1 LTHRYA
7 EAWTIPHR
15 TSSHSRF
22 VNEADARRSGSTALT
37 TAISARTKSFANFA
51 QTEFSEVPQLLTLR
65 SGALTDLADIRI
77 PPTGV
82 CCDRYPKFPTSEPRE
97 SPVPNAEGDAESF
110 GGQEGESFPLD
121 ESYCKWVLEGRIPD
135 VVPDARLEDATKDP
149 RVTLSCSPM
158 LAYSLF
164 QWGGKREYSAPRED
178 RSGSPG
184 D

>member
-1 LTHRYA
+1 LRACLHSALT
-7 EAWTIPHR
+7 
-15 TSSHSRF
+15 
-22 VNEADARRSGSTALT
+22 RRSGVLRTSQATA
-37 TAISARTKSFANFA
+37 
-51 QTEFSEVPQLLTLR
+51 FSEVPQLLTLR
-65 SGALTDLADIRI
+65 SGALTALADIHI

-82 CCDRYPKFPTSEPRE
+82 CCDRYSKFPTSEPRE

-110 GGQEGESFPLD
+110 GGQEGESFRLD

-135 VVPDARLEDATKDP
+135 VVPDARREDATKDL

-178 RSGSPG
+178 RSGAPG

>member
-1 LTHRYA
+1 MRRGM
-7 EAWTIPHR
+7 P
-15 TSSHSRF
+15 SS
-22 VNEADARRSGSTALT
+22 SGGKKAK
-37 TAISARTKSFANFA
+37 A
-51 QTEFSEVPQLLTLR
+51 
-65 SGALTDLADIRI
+65 
-77 PPTGV
+77 
-82 CCDRYPKFPTSEPRE
+82 
-97 SPVPNAEGDAESF
+97 
-110 GGQEGESFPLD
+110 FPLD

-135 VVPDARLEDATKDP
+135 VVPDARLEDATKDL